1 MYSKRQEKA
10 KCQGSW
16 RQTIINIHEISYE
29 ILYPEFWMRMWISNK
44 YLFTFWM
51 GNFRF
56 DISKQNMDT
65 HQSFSKYW
73 NLISLCNALLQTQIA
88 LLFVGSKDDRVLS
101 VVIYLCARSRA
112 EWVVDGDWKTDTPE
126 WKKRWKDGKSVSFL
140 TQNRICSCQSEWN
153 EISFSDFLYESRS
166 FNSWA
171 VHWFSACQDF
181 ALQFH
186 SFVWVIKQM

>member
-1 MYSKRQEKA
+1 
-10 KCQGSW
+10 
-16 RQTIINIHEISYE
+16 
-29 ILYPEFWMRMWISNK
+29 MRMWISNK
-44 YLFTFWM
+44 IFIYILNGKFPFWHFEAKYGHTPILFKVLKLDFT
-51 GNFRF
+51 
-56 DISKQNMDT
+56 
-65 HQSFSKYW
+65 
-73 NLISLCNALLQTQIA
+73 LQCTITNTNCSA
-88 LLFVGSKDDRVLS
+88 FHGSKDDRVLS